1 MSNKLSPPMDSASSS
16 VTDTDIGSHKI
27 PAYYASIIHLVNLR
41 FYTIKKSSVRTMFSS
56 ANTQLV

>member
-1 MSNKLSPPMDSASSS
+1 MDSASSS